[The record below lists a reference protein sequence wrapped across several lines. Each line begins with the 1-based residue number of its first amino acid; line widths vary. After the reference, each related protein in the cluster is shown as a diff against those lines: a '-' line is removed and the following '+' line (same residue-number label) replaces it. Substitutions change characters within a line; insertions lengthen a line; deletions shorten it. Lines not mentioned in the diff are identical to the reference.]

1 MSFPVAKDRIRDWL
15 FRQALPLWATAGI
28 DADGRFVETLDLKGR
43 PITGQPR
50 RTRVQARQVY
60 VFAEAVALGWTD
72 GEAVARRGL
81 DALIR
86 DARRLNGAEWDGLW
100 VRTVDDSGG
109 VIDPTPDLYDQAF
122 VLFALA
128 AAHRVLGDD
137 RARPLALQTLALQTL
152 AAIEAQ
158 MADPVHGGW
167 QEAVPPV
174 LPRRQN
180 PHMHMLEAL
189 LAWQA
194 VAPDPAFEA
203 AARQV
208 LTLFATRFFDPSAAV
223 LGEYFTADWAI
234 APGAAGQVIEPGH
247 HMEWVWLLD
256 QARRLGFD
264 GCARQADALFAAA
277 LTNGVDAQG
286 LMIREVDR
294 IGVVRDGG
302 RRLWGQTEAIRT
314 LRLRGRTEA
323 ALTLI
328 DHVFATH
335 LATPVPG
342 LWIDSFDADGQP
354 QDAAVP
360 ASTLYHLM
368 TAFSALLT
376 EPE

>member
-1 MSFPVAKDRIRDWL
+1 MTLSTTQNQVRDWL
-15 FRQALPLWATAGI
+15 FGQALPLWAETGV
-28 DADGRFVETLDLKGR
+28 DAEGRFFEKLDFDGR
-43 PITGQPR
+43 PIIGAPR

-60 VFAEAVALGWTD
+60 VFYEAVALGWPENEN
-72 GEAVARRGL
+72 GGAAVARRGL

-86 DARRLNGAEWDGLW
+86 DYRREDGLW
-100 VRTVDDSGG
+100 VRALNDAGA
-109 VIDPTPDLYDQAF
+109 VIDPSPDLYDLAF

-128 AAHRVLGDD
+128 AAHRVLKDE
-137 RARPLALQTLALQTL
+137 RALPLALSTL
-152 AAIEAQ
+152 AAIETH

-167 QEAVPPV
+167 QEALPPV

-203 AARQV
+203 AARSV
-208 LTLFATRFFDPSAAV
+208 LNLFNRRFFDREHLV
-223 LGEYFTADWAI
+223 LGEFFTADWTVASGG
-234 APGAAGQVIEPGH
+234 PGQVVEPGH
-247 HMEWVWLLD
+247 HMEWIWLLD

-264 GCARQADALFAAA
+264 GHERQAQALFASA

-286 LMIREVDR
+286 LMVREVDR
-294 IGVVRDGG
+294 IGAVRDAG

-314 LRLRGRTEA
+314 FLLRDQTER
-323 ALTLI
+323 ALSLT
-328 DHVFATH
+328 DAVFATH
-335 LATPVPG
+335 LATAVPG
-342 LWIDSFDADGQP
+342 LWIDSYDAEGRA
-354 QDAAVP
+354 QDASVP

-376 EPE
+376 EPA